1 MPRRYSYRHK
11 GLIKLFAILG
21 ALLGLAVCVLAIA
34 RSLPSNLL
42 QLYSGLAG
50 YFGDIGSIIV
60 YVFGIVVCVLTI
72 LMAIDSS
79 AIPLHWVLCFVFG
92 ILILLFGGGVWA
104 LILLVIAGTIGIVD
118 ELS

>member
-1 MPRRYSYRHK
+1 MPRKYSYRHR

-21 ALLGLAVCVLAIA
+21 ALLGLAICVWQIA
-34 RSLPSNLL
+34 GGAPHLL
-42 QLYSGLAG
+42 YLYAG
-50 YFGDIGSIIV
+50 ITGYGGEIGFYIL
-60 YVFGIVVCVLTI
+60 YVIGIVICVLTI
-72 LMAIDSS
+72 LMGMDST

-92 ILILLFGGGVWA
+92 ILILVFGGGVWA